1 MINFRRTYGRIR
13 GISARGIFLMVLILP
28 VACGE
33 KAKQVPPP
41 PPKVT
46 VAQPAQRAVT
56 DYLELTG
63 NTQAINT
70 VRLAARVAGYL
81 ERVFFQDGQM
91 VKKGE
96 LLFLIQ
102 QNTYRDRLRQAE
114 GQISL
119 HKAQLEY
126 AGIELERYSNLLQQ
140 KAAAQTDVDNW
151 RYQRDSAEANLQAAE
166 AQRDLAKLDLSYT
179 QVTAPF
185 DGRIDRRLVD
195 PGNLVGSGG
204 TTVLAEFNQ
213 IDPIYIYFTISDMDL
228 ARLMEKTRLIP
239 GKANLKKLPVFV
251 GLGNEEG
258 YSHEGYLD
266 FAAISLTPTT
276 GTLLMR
282 GTLPNPEGKILPG
295 LYARVR
301 VPVEKKALFLVP
313 EVAVGNDQQG
323 SYLLLI
329 NEKNMVERR
338 GVKTGP
344 PVDNLRAIEEGL
356 NGKEWVIIKGLLRA
370 LPGRQ
375 VSPEQENSP
384 SSSASLQSPQQGK
397 VKP

>member
-1 MINFRRTYGRIR
+1 
-13 GISARGIFLMVLILP
+13 
-28 VACGE
+28 
-33 KAKQVPPP
+33 
-41 PPKVT
+41 
-46 VAQPAQRAVT
+46 
-56 DYLELTG
+56 
-63 NTQAINT
+63 
-70 VRLAARVAGYL
+70 
-81 ERVFFQDGQM
+81 
-91 VKKGE
+91 
-96 LLFLIQ
+96 
-102 QNTYRDRLRQAE
+102 
-114 GQISL
+114 
-119 HKAQLEY
+119 
-126 AGIELERYSNLLQQ
+126 
-140 KAAAQTDVDNW
+140 
-151 RYQRDSAEANLQAAE
+151 
-166 AQRDLAKLDLSYT
+166 
-179 QVTAPF
+179 
-185 DGRIDRRLVD
+185 
-195 PGNLVGSGG
+195 
-204 TTVLAEFNQ
+204 
-213 IDPIYIYFTISDMDL
+213 MDL
-228 ARLMEKTRLIP
+228 ARLMEKTRFIP
-239 GKANLKKLPVFV
+239 GKVNLKKLPVFV